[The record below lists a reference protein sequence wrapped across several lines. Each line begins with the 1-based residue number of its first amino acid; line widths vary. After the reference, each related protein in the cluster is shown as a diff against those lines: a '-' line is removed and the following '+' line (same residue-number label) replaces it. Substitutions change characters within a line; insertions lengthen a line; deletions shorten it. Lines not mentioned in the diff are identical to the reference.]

1 MQTRQVS
8 STSFDYFCEDYLPA
22 IPDKLFNAAV
32 ILITKNVPEIMGD
45 MDTRFYT
52 FSGNMK

>member
-32 ILITKNVPEIMGD
+32 ILITKIFPEIRGD
-45 MDTRFYT
+45 MCARFYT
-52 FSGNMK
+52 LSGNLT